1 MTDIGYWAAT
11 ALATLLGVF
20 GIRTEEQPRYEVVR
34 ADGAVEIRTY
44 APHLVVE
51 TAMAGMHGPATG
63 QAFSRLAGYIF
74 GANEG
79 SAKVAMTAPVTME
92 PRPEKIEMT
101 APVTMQPEGEAM
113 VMRFVVP
120 SRFTP
125 ETVPRPT
132 DPAVRVRELP
142 AETLATWRFR
152 GRLTPENLRAAEA
165 SLREWMAAQ
174 GYEAAGPVRVAGYD
188 SPFVIP
194 LLRRSEV
201 MIPLPQPQ
209 PKRPVM

>member
-1 MTDIGYWAAT
+1 MDMGYWAMT

-34 ADGAVEIRTY
+34 AEGAVEIRAY
-44 APHLVVE
+44 APQLVVE
-51 TAMAGMHGPATG
+51 TAMSGMDNAATG
-63 QAFSRLAGYIF
+63 EAFSRLAGYIF
-74 GANEG
+74 GANAG
-79 SAKVAMTAPVTME
+79 TTKVAMTAPVTME
-92 PRPEKIEMT
+92 SRPEKIAMT
-101 APVTMQPEGEAM
+101 APVTMQPRGEAM

-120 SRFTP
+120 SRFTAD
-125 ETVPRPT
+125 TVPRPT
-132 DPAVRVRELP
+132 DPAIRVRELP

-152 GRLTPENLRAAEA
+152 GRLTPENVREAEA

-174 GYEAAGPVRVAGYD
+174 GYEPAGPARVAGYD
-188 SPFVIP
+188 SPFAIP

-201 MIPLPQPQ
+201 MIPVAQAQ

>member
-1 MTDIGYWAAT
+1 MDIGYWAIT
-11 ALATLLGVF
+11 AVATLLGVF

-34 ADGAVEIRTY
+34 ADGAAEVRVY

-51 TAMAGMHGPATG
+51 TAMAGMDGRATG
-63 QAFSRLAGYIF
+63 EAFSRLAGYIF

-79 SAKVAMTAPVTME
+79 SAKVSMTAPVTMQ
-92 PRPEKIEMT
+92 PRPEKIAMT

-120 SRFTP
+120 SPFSA
-125 ETVPRPT
+125 ETVPRPN
-132 DPAVRVRELP
+132 DPAIRVRGLP

-152 GRLTPENLRAAEA
+152 GRLTQENLRAAEA
-165 SLREWMAAQ
+165 SLRTWMATE
-174 GYEAAGPVRVAGYD
+174 GYEPAGPARVAGYD
-188 SPFVIP
+188 SPFAIP

-201 MIPLPQPQ
+201 MIPLAQAQPN
-209 PKRPVM
+209 RPVM